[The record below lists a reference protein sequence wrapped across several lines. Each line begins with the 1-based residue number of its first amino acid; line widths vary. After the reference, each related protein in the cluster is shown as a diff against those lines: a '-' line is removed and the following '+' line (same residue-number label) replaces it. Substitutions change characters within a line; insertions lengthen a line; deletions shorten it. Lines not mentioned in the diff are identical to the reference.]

1 MITRINEHT
10 IRLEPDPPKRRVA
23 QRPQRPLSRT
33 ERKVVAMAGDAI
45 RDAIDGE
52 MWLRRQIGRAMRY
65 EKALE
70 KRGCRKIVGLP
81 GYTCPPG
88 AHKVLVEV

>member
-1 MITRINEHT
+1 MITQLNEHT
-10 IRLEPDPPKRRVA
+10 IRLEPDPPKRRVTR
-23 QRPQRPLSRT
+23 RPQRPLSPKG
-33 ERKVVAMAGDAI
+33 RKVVTMAGDAI
-45 RDAIDGE
+45 RTALDGE
-52 MWLRRQIGRAMRY
+52 IWYRRQLGRADRY
-65 EKALE
+65 QKALE

>member
-10 IRLEPDPPKRRVA
+10 IRLEPDPPKPRVI
-23 QRPQRPLSRT
+23 QRPRRPLSPTQR
-33 ERKVVAMAGDAI
+33 EVVDMAGDAI
-45 RDAIDGE
+45 RSAMDGE
-52 MWLRRQIGRAMRY
+52 IWYRRQLGRAMRY

>member
-1 MITRINEHT
+1 MITRINDHT
-10 IRLEPDPPKRRVA
+10 IVLAPDPPKQRVV
-23 QRPQRPLSRT
+23 QRPRRPLNAT
-33 ERKVVAMAGDAI
+33 ERKVVAMAGNAI
-45 RDAIDGE
+45 RTALDGE
-52 MWLRRQIGRAMRY
+52 IWLRRQLGRADRY
-65 EKALE
+65 QKALE